1 MQQKIPPGNCSNELA
16 YEDLVRLGI
25 LPAFRTSSS
34 LVILSDKFLG
44 EDIRKLALTRT
55 EYTREAKDTCTI
67 VPKVRSSSSAAL
79 SAKICKVLRLRRGMS
94 RCLLGTVEG
103 ALP

>member
-1 MQQKIPPGNCSNELA
+1 LP

-55 EYTREAKDTCTI
+55 EYTREAKDTWTI
-67 VPKVRSSSSAAL
+67 VPKVRSSSSAAVG
-79 SAKICKVLRLRRGMS
+79 AKIWKVPVCRGVMS
-94 RCLLGTVEG
+94 W
-103 ALP
+103 